1 MSRAFAVTVFGCT
14 GNAGHAVAEMLA
26 KSALSKGT
34 PIAFAGRNKAKVTRV
49 KNEILEKVFGANH
62 GKDIG
67 VIVADVSDADSLAA
81 LTQKTDILINCCGP
95 FSQYGEPVVKAC
107 VEQGCHYADI
117 TGEIKWVRDMKD
129 KYQEQALATNSTI
142 LSLCG
147 YDSIPCEL
155 SAYLVCRDIAPI
167 FKDSPAT
174 RYEIES
180 IVSSR
185 GGGIPRGTLLTA
197 LNEAGG
203 KKKKKTKGAKKRKAP
218 FVPTDEKNFF
228 AKSMSIFS
236 LLNPYSSLGTHP
248 HSAFTAPHFMCTV
261 NTPVVHA
268 SMASMG
274 YGGFHYRDRMSTG
287 KSAWWNGYGLIS
299 SLITY
304 AVYISIGVAAFIPG
318 IIGLVKKYASGRSFN
333 GNENGIVSLRCKGIA
348 ETEKSRKAAS
358 VRMLI
363 AGDAGIY
370 ATGLLA
376 SETALC
382 MHQNLK
388 SMSPGFQT
396 PVQCLQEK
404 LHKHLSSCDGV
415 SIEVSSVDTNKTD

>member
-1 MSRAFAVTVFGCT
+1 MSRTFAVTVFGCT
-14 GNAGHAVAEMLA
+14 GNAGRAVAELLA
-26 KSALSKGT
+26 KSALAKGT
-34 PIAFAGRNKAKVTRV
+34 PIAFAGRNEAKVTRV
-49 KNEILEKVFGANH
+49 KNEILEKILGADH
-62 GKDIG
+62 GKNVG
-67 VIVADVSDADSLAA
+67 VIVADVSDAGSLTA
-81 LTQKTDILINCCGP
+81 LTQQTDVLINCCGP

-129 KYQEQALATNSTI
+129 KYQEQALSTNTTI

-155 SAYLVCRDIAPI
+155 SAYLVCREIAPI

-174 RYEIES
+174 RFDVES
-180 IVSSR
+180 VVSSS

-197 LNEAGG
+197 LNELGG
-203 KKKKKTKGAKKRKAP
+203 KKGKKKPKAKRRKAP
-218 FVPTDEKNFF
+218 FVPSEEKASFGR
-228 AKSMSIFS
+228 SMSIFS

-274 YGGFHYRDRMSTG
+274 YGGLHFRDRMSTG

-299 SLITY
+299 SLVTY
-304 AVYISIGVAAFIPG
+304 AMYICIGVSAFIPG
-318 IIGLVKKYASGRSFN
+318 VVGLVKKYASGRSFN
-333 GNENGIVSLRCKGIA
+333 GNEDGLVSLRCKGIA
-348 ETEKSRKAAS
+348 ETAKARKSAS

-382 MHQNLK
+382 MHQNMK
-388 SMSPGFQT
+388 TMTPGFQT

-404 LHKHLSSCDGV
+404 LHKHLSSCNGV
-415 SIEVSSVDTNKTD
+415 SIQISSEDAKKSE